1 MARVLSIVDTVL
13 DESEWRER
21 RARHEGRVRPWVDPR
36 LERRKNGGKHPTDD
50 FLFEYYP
57 YSVGKLLAWHPG
69 YGTALAGDAVEYL
82 EFPQYAQGDEGV
94 TTSLTWLSESAD
106 RIKRLDLAIRLLEGM
121 NTRPANTG
129 CFGLHEWAMVY
140 GLQQDEIRH
149 SAFPLRLTP
158 DEIVDTVHD
167 VGLRCTH
174 IDAYRFFTPAA
185 MPLNPI
191 EPTRATQ
198 PDLDQPGC
206 LHANM
211 DLYKYAMWFSP
222 YVNSELIAD
231 CFELARSART
241 LDMQASPYDVSQFGL
256 DPIQVEMPDGRLEY
270 ARRQR
275 EVMEQAE
282 PMRRELLD
290 ALHILHAIRI
300 ALNADNSQ
308 VQKRDFTSPQTS

>member
-1 MARVLSIVDTVL
+1 MVDTVL
-13 DESEWRER
+13 YESEWRER
-21 RARHEGRVRPWVDPR
+21 RAQHEERVRPWVDPR
-36 LERRKNGGKHPTDD
+36 LERRKSGDKHPTDD

-57 YSVGKLLAWHPG
+57 YSVGKLLAWHAG
-69 YGTALAGDAVEYL
+69 YGTALAGEAAEYL
-82 EFPQYAQGDEGV
+82 EFPQYVRTDKGV
-94 TTSLTWLSESAD
+94 TTSLTWLTESAD
-106 RIKRLDLAIRLLEGM
+106 RGKRLDLSIRLLDGM
-121 NTRPANTG
+121 NTRPANRG

-158 DEIVDTVHD
+158 NEIVDTVHD

-222 YVNSELIAD
+222 YVNSELIAN

-256 DPIQVEMPDGRLEY
+256 DPIRVEMPEGRLEY
-270 ARRQR
+270 AKRQR

-282 PMRRELLD
+282 PLRRHLLATLRTLHD
-290 ALHILHAIRI
+290 AAAPSAR
-300 ALNADNSQ
+300 
-308 VQKRDFTSPQTS
+308 